1 MDRRYYRRENQTEVV
16 DIMKPILYASTERE
30 FATNGIGIL
39 SDAASCVV
47 TEERNGSYELEMQ
60 YPVMGLH
67 YASITYRSLILAKPK
82 PDGEP
87 QPFRVYR
94 ITRPLGGLVTVYARH
109 ISYDLSGVVVPPFSA
124 TGVEGVFD
132 AIQAKAVPQDSGF
145 TFWSDKTST
154 SGVATTVPNSVRSL
168 LGGIR
173 GSILD
178 VFGGEY
184 EFDRFAVKLWRRRG
198 EDRGVT
204 IRYGKNLTA
213 MEQDANCA
221 SVYTAVYPYWT
232 GEDVTVELPEKI
244 VEAPGTYDFVRILP
258 LNLTSV
264 FEGQPTENQLRTA
277 AQYYIADNNV
287 GVPRVSLSLSY
298 AQLDGEKVDL
308 CDTLTVTFAEMGV
321 NTTAKVIKT
330 TFDVLQDRYS
340 SVEIGDMRAS
350 ISETIAGQAETISS
364 LPQTI
369 QQAVL
374 NATGWLTGDN
384 GGYVIFRRN
393 DAGQLVEQF
402 ISDSLDLQTAKNVW
416 RWNLGGLGF
425 SSNGVNGPYRLAI
438 TQDGR
443 IVADFVTA
451 GILTAITIQSMDGKS
466 TWNLSTGEMDLY
478 NTKITTSAQGSTF
491 VTADYTE
498 DDLARLRNLILNQA
512 SPTLNDYEKLDVDG
526 DGRFTAVDL
535 LYVRQA
541 IDGTQEIDFTTGW
554 QFALD
559 PTDGE
564 NLLKLTKTWH
574 NNLTSESTEHLVLGA
589 GFGNVRVNALSI
601 GGDLISDYIVSQGVS
616 GIWAYRKWANGVAEC
631 WLESDLTLTGTTPV
645 AYMNDSAYLTHAT
658 FDLPFTFKTQPRGVA
673 DGVLGTGLGFA
684 NVQYESGYGKIVVY
698 VTGNQNDAAIT
709 IRSMIV
715 TGRWK

>member
-1 MDRRYYRRENQTEVV
+1 MR
-16 DIMKPILYASTERE
+16 PILYASTERE
-30 FATNGIGIL
+30 FSTNGIGIL

-82 PDGEP
+82 PDGKP

-145 TFWSDKTST
+145 TFWTDKTSS

-184 EFDRFAVKLWRRRG
+184 EFDRFTVKLWRHRG
-198 EDRGVT
+198 QDRGVT

-213 MEQDANCA
+213 LEQDANCA

-232 GEDVTVELPEKI
+232 SEDVTVELPEKI

-258 LNLTSV
+258 LDLTSV
-264 FEGQPTENQLRTA
+264 FKEQPTPDQLRTS

-330 TFDVLQDRYS
+330 VFDVLQDRYS

-350 ISETIAGQAETISS
+350 ISETIAGQAETISA

-402 ISDSLDLQTAKNVW
+402 ISDSLDLQAAKNIW

-425 SSNGVNGPYRLAI
+425 SSNGINGPYKLAI
-438 TQDGR
+438 TQDGSF
-443 IVADFVTA
+443 VADFITA
-451 GILTAITIQSMDGKS
+451 GTLSAIVIQSLDGKS
-466 TWNLSTGEMDLY
+466 KWNLSTGEMDLY
-478 NTKITTSAQGSTF
+478 NTKITTSSAGNTYT
-491 VTADYTE
+491 TADYSQ
-498 DDLARLRNLILNQA
+498 DDIDRLRSLFQGTA
-512 SPTLNDYEKLDVDG
+512 TPTLSDYEKLDLNFNGKFDAG
-526 DGRFTAVDL
+526 DAVIINSALAGTREINFTSKWAL
-535 LYVRQA
+535 K
-541 IDGTQEIDFTTGW
+541 
-554 QFALD
+554 LD
-559 PTDGE
+559 PADGE
-564 NLLKLTKTWH
+564 QLLKVYREYDDH
-574 NNLTSESTEHLVLGA
+574 ANNTTREYAVFSA
-589 GFGNVRVNALSI
+589 GFPLVQVNTVKGDNGDFGTLKVAGNELE
-601 GGDLISDYIVSQGVS
+601 
-616 GIWAYRKWANGVAEC
+616 RKLLGYVVTAKGSSANQATCFIPAE
-631 WLESDLTLTGTTPV
+631 
-645 AYMNDSAYLTHAT
+645 A
-658 FDLPFTFKTQPRGVA
+658 
-673 DGVLGTGLGFA
+673 
-684 NVQYESGYGKIVVY
+684 ESGYYQCSSDDWFCAFQFSPATGEATKSGGTGTIVSTTPIY
-698 VTGNQNDAAIT
+698 NF
-709 IRSMIV
+709 
-715 TGRWK
+715 

>member
-1 MDRRYYRRENQTEVV
+1 
-16 DIMKPILYASTERE
+16 MKPILYASTERE

-124 TGVEGVFD
+124 TGVEGVFN
-132 AIQAKAVPQDSGF
+132 AIQSKAVPQDSGF
-145 TFWSDKTST
+145 TFWTDKVST

-213 MEQDANCA
+213 LEQDANCA

-232 GEDVTVELPEKI
+232 SEDVTVELPEKI
-244 VEAPGTYDFVRILP
+244 VEAPGTYDFVRILT
-258 LNLTSV
+258 LDLTSV
-264 FEGQPTENQLRTA
+264 FEGQPTPDQLRTS

-308 CDTLTVTFAEMGV
+308 CDTLTVTFAQMGV

-330 TFDVLQDRYS
+330 VFDVLQDRYS

-350 ISETIAGQAETISS
+350 ISETIAGQAETISA

-402 ISDSLDLQTAKNVW
+402 ISDSLDLQAAKNIW

-425 SSNGVNGPYRLAI
+425 SSNGINGPYKLAI
-438 TQDGR
+438 TQDGSF
-443 IVADFVTA
+443 VADFITA
-451 GILTAITIQSMDGKS
+451 GTLSAIVIQSLDGKS
-466 TWNLSTGEMDLY
+466 KWNLSTGEMDLY
-478 NTKITTSAQGSTF
+478 NTKITTSSTGNTYT
-491 VTADYTE
+491 TADYSK
-498 DDLARLRNLILNQA
+498 DDVERIRQIFFGNIV
-512 SPTLNDYEKLDVDG
+512 PTLSDYEKLDLNCNGEFDAG
-526 DGRFTAVDL
+526 DAVIINSALAGTREINFTSKWAL
-535 LYVRQA
+535 K
-541 IDGTQEIDFTTGW
+541 
-554 QFALD
+554 LD
-559 PTDGE
+559 PADGE
-564 NLLKLTKTWH
+564 QLLKVYREYDDHANNTTREYVVFSAGFPLVQVNTVKGDNGDFGTLKVAGNELGRNLLGYVVTAKG
-574 NNLTSESTEHLVLGA
+574 S
-589 GFGNVRVNALSI
+589 
-601 GGDLISDYIVSQGVS
+601 SDNQATCFIP
-616 GIWAYRKWANGVAEC
+616 AE
-631 WLESDLTLTGTTPV
+631 
-645 AYMNDSAYLTHAT
+645 A
-658 FDLPFTFKTQPRGVA
+658 
-673 DGVLGTGLGFA
+673 
-684 NVQYESGYGKIVVY
+684 ESGYYQCSSDDWFCAFHFSPATGEATQSGGTGTIVSTTPIY
-698 VTGNQNDAAIT
+698 NF
-709 IRSMIV
+709 
-715 TGRWK
+715 

>member
-1 MDRRYYRRENQTEVV
+1 MT
-16 DIMKPILYASTERE
+16 PILYASTERE

-124 TGVEGVFD
+124 TGVEGVFN
-132 AIQAKAVPQDSGF
+132 AIQSKAVPQNSGF
-145 TFWSDKTST
+145 TFWTDKTST

-168 LGGIR
+168 LGGIQ

-184 EFDRFAVKLWRRRG
+184 EFDRYTVKLWRHRG

-213 MEQDANCA
+213 LEQDANCA

-232 GEDVTVELPEKI
+232 SEDVTVELPEKI

-258 LNLTSV
+258 LDLTSV
-264 FEGQPTENQLRTA
+264 FKGQPTPDQLRTS

-308 CDTLTVTFAEMGV
+308 CDTLNVTFAEMGV

-402 ISDSLDLQTAKNVW
+402 ISDSLDLQAAKNIW

-425 SSNGVNGPYRLAI
+425 SSNGINGPYKLAI
-438 TQDGR
+438 TQDGSF
-443 IVADFVTA
+443 VADFITA

-498 DDLARLRNLILNQA
+498 DDLARLRNLILNHV

-541 IDGTQEIDFTTGW
+541 IDGTQEINFTTGW
-554 QFALD
+554 EFALD

-601 GGDLISDYIVSQGVS
+601 ADSPVADHIIEEGMNDT
-616 GIWAYRKWANGVAEC
+616 WTYRKWASGVAEC
-631 WLESDLTLTGTTPV
+631 WGEVTVNTAITEKLGTMAFTVTPYFAWPSGLFSTAPKNIYASSVTTSPLLPV
-645 AYMNDSAYLTHAT
+645 ARTAEGSSTRFRMYLLYPEPYADAINWVISVHAI
-658 FDLPFTFKTQPRGVA
+658 
-673 DGVLGTGLGFA
+673 
-684 NVQYESGYGKIVVY
+684 GK
-698 VTGNQNDAAIT
+698 
-709 IRSMIV
+709 
-715 TGRWK
+715 WK

>member
-1 MDRRYYRRENQTEVV
+1 MS
-16 DIMKPILYASTERE
+16 PILYAATESE
-30 FATNGIGIL
+30 FSTNGIGIL

-67 YASITYRSLILAKPK
+67 YGSITYRSLILAKSK

-94 ITRPLGGLVTVYARH
+94 ITRPMGGMVTVYARH
-109 ISYDLSGVVVPPFSA
+109 ISYDLSGVVVPAFSA

-132 AIQAKAVPQDSGF
+132 AIAKKAIPQDNGF
-145 TFWSDKTST
+145 SFWTDKTST

-168 LGGIR
+168 LGGIQ

-184 EFDRFAVKLWRRRG
+184 EFDRFTVKLWRRRG

-258 LNLTSV
+258 LDLTSV
-264 FEGQPTENQLRTA
+264 FEGQPTADQLRTS

-298 AQLDGEKVDL
+298 TQLNGEKVDL

-402 ISDSLDLQTAKNVW
+402 ISDSLDLQTAKNIW

-425 SSNGVNGPYRLAI
+425 SSNGVNGPYKLAI

-443 IVADFVTA
+443 IVADFVTT
-451 GILTAITIQSMDGKS
+451 GTLTAITIQSMDGKS

-512 SPTLNDYEKLDVDG
+512 SPTLNDYEKLDVNG

-541 IDGTQEIDFTTGW
+541 IDGTQEINFTTGW
-554 QFALD
+554 KFALD

-589 GFGNVRVNALSI
+589 GFGDVRVNALSI
-601 GGDLISDYIVSQGVS
+601 ADSPIIDFVIEQGTS
-616 GIWAYRKWANGVAEC
+616 GIWTYRKWSSGLAEC
-631 WLESDLTLTGTTPV
+631 WLTTEQSLPCSAPTSLMGGYYSHIDLETPFAFV
-645 AYMNDSAYLTHAT
+645 SFLGGVGDSA
-658 FDLPFTFKTQPRGVA
+658 
-673 DGVLGTGLGFA
+673 LGTGLGFT
-684 NVQYESGYGKIVVY
+684 NVRPNSAFSQISVY
-698 VTGNQNDAAIT
+698 SWGNQNVATIDIFAIYLW
-709 IRSMIV
+709 
-715 TGRWK
+715 GRWK

>member
-1 MDRRYYRRENQTEVV
+1 
-16 DIMKPILYASTERE
+16 MKPILYAATERE
-30 FATNGIGIL
+30 FDTNGIGIL
-39 SDAASCVV
+39 ADAASCIV

-67 YASITYRSLILAKPK
+67 YASITYRSLILAKSK

-94 ITRPLGGLVTVYARH
+94 ISRPLGGMVTIYARH

-124 TGVEGVFD
+124 MGVEGVFD
-132 AIQAKAVPQDSGF
+132 AIAEKAIPQDSGF
-145 TFWSDKTST
+145 TFWTDKTST

-184 EFDRFAVKLWRRRG
+184 EFDRFTVKLWRRRG

-232 GEDVTVELPEKI
+232 SEDVTVELPEKI

-258 LNLTSV
+258 LDLTSA
-264 FEGQPTENQLRTA
+264 FEGQPTPDQLRTS
-277 AQYYIADNNV
+277 AQYYISDNNV
-287 GVPRVSLSLSY
+287 GVPRVSLSLAY
-298 AQLDGEKVDL
+298 TQLDGEKVDL
-308 CDTLTVTFAEMGV
+308 CDTLTVTFAAMGV

-330 TFDVLQDRYS
+330 VFDVLEDRYS

-350 ISETIAGQAETISS
+350 ISETIAGQAETISA

-402 ISDSLDLQTAKNVW
+402 ISDSLDLQAAKNIW

-425 SSNGVNGPYRLAI
+425 SSNGINGPYKLAI
-438 TQDGR
+438 TQDGSF
-443 IVADFVTA
+443 VADFVTV
-451 GILTAITIQSMDGKS
+451 GTLSAITIQSLDGKS
-466 TWNLSTGEMDLY
+466 KWNMSTGEMDLY
-478 NTKITTSAQGSTF
+478 NTKIQTLAAGNTYTSADYSQDDVDRITEILLHQA
-491 VTADYTE
+491 TPTLADY
-498 DDLARLRNLILNQA
+498 Q
-512 SPTLNDYEKLDVDG
+512 KLDLNNNGKIDAG
-526 DGRFTAVDL
+526 DGVIVRMIIAGTREVNFTSKWAYKV
-535 LYVRQA
+535 
-541 IDGTQEIDFTTGW
+541 
-554 QFALD
+554 D
-559 PTDGE
+559 PTNGE
-564 NLLKLTKTWH
+564 Q
-574 NNLTSESTEHLVLGA
+574 LVK
-589 GFGNVRVNALSI
+589 V
-601 GGDLISDYIVSQGVS
+601 
-616 GIWAYRKWANGVAEC
+616 YREF
-631 WLESDLTLTGTTPV
+631 EDHTTGTTREAIVFYVGYPRV
-645 AYMNDSAYLTHAT
+645 VVSTIQGEVGFFDELTLGENAVT
-658 FDLPFTFKTQPRGVA
+658 RKILGYVVEA
-673 DGVLGTGLGFA
+673 DGGSGNRATCFVPFPILYTKYQCASNDWYCAFDVDVTGGQVIFSKSGGTGT
-684 NVQYESGYGKIVVY
+684 IVSTTPIY
-698 VTGNQNDAAIT
+698 NF
-709 IRSMIV
+709 
-715 TGRWK
+715 

>member
-1 MDRRYYRRENQTEVV
+1 
-16 DIMKPILYASTERE
+16 MKPILYASTERE

-124 TGVEGVFD
+124 TGVEGVFN
-132 AIQAKAVPQDSGF
+132 AIQSKAVPQDSGF
-145 TFWSDKTST
+145 TFWTDKTST

-168 LGGIR
+168 LGGIQ

-184 EFDRFAVKLWRRRG
+184 EFDRFAVKLWRHRG

-213 MEQDANCA
+213 LEQDANCA

-232 GEDVTVELPEKI
+232 SEDVTVELPEKI

-264 FEGQPTENQLRTA
+264 FEGQPTEDQLRTA

-308 CDTLTVTFAEMGV
+308 CDTLNVTFAEMGV

-451 GILTAITIQSMDGKS
+451 GKLTAITIQSMDGKS

-491 VTADYTE
+491 TTADYTE
-498 DDLARLRNLILNQA
+498 DDLNRVKALILNQTT
-512 SPTLNDYEKLDVDG
+512 PTLNDFEKLDVDG
-526 DGRFTAVDL
+526 SGDFEATDMFLIR
-535 LYVRQA
+535 RA
-541 IDGTQEIDFTTGW
+541 IDGAEEINFTTGW
-554 QFALD
+554 KFNLD
-559 PTDGE
+559 PLNGE
-564 NLLKLTKTWH
+564 NLLKLVKTWR
-574 NNLTSESTEHLVLGA
+574 NNLTNEYKEHLVLGA

-601 GGDLISDYIVSQGVS
+601 ADSPVADHIIDQGMNDT
-616 GIWAYRKWANGVAEC
+616 WTYRKWASGAAEC
-631 WLESDLTLTGTTPV
+631 WGQPSKSVESSGEFIGAYAFSTYFSLPDGLFASV
-645 AYMNDSAYLTHAT
+645 AE
-658 FDLPFTFKTQPRGVA
+658 
-673 DGVLGTGLGFA
+673 A
-684 NVQYESGYGKIVVY
+684 NVNPTIGNGYAIPAYINLTNASIAVDALANNSGTQTFSAHISVKGK
-698 VTGNQNDAAIT
+698 
-709 IRSMIV
+709 
-715 TGRWK
+715 WK

>member
-1 MDRRYYRRENQTEVV
+1 
-16 DIMKPILYASTERE
+16 MKPILYASTERE

-47 TEERNGSYELEMQ
+47 TEERNGAYELEMQ

-67 YASITYRSLILAKPK
+67 YASITYRSLILAKSN

-124 TGVEGVFD
+124 TGVEGVFN
-132 AIQAKAVPQDSGF
+132 AIQSKAVPQDSGF
-145 TFWSDKTST
+145 TFWTDKTST

-184 EFDRFAVKLWRRRG
+184 EFDRFTVKLWRRRG

-213 MEQDANCA
+213 LEQDANCA

-232 GEDVTVELPEKI
+232 SEDVTVELPEKI

-258 LNLTSV
+258 LDLTSV
-264 FEGQPTENQLRTA
+264 FEGQPTPDQLRTS

-330 TFDVLQDRYS
+330 VFDVLQDRYS

-350 ISETIAGQAETISS
+350 ISETIAGQAETISA

-393 DAGQLVEQF
+393 DSGQLVEQF
-402 ISDSLDLQTAKNVW
+402 ISDSLDLQAAKNIW

-425 SSNGVNGPYRLAI
+425 SSNGINGPYKLAI
-438 TQDGR
+438 TQDGSF
-443 IVADFVTA
+443 VADFITVGT
-451 GILTAITIQSMDGKS
+451 LSAIVIQSLDGKS
-466 TWNLSTGEMDLY
+466 KWNLSTGEMDLY
-478 NTKITTSAQGSTF
+478 NTRIQTLATGHTYTSADYSQADQDRITKILLHQ
-491 VTADYTE
+491 VT
-498 DDLARLRNLILNQA
+498 
-512 SPTLNDYEKLDVDG
+512 PTLADYEKLDLNNNGEIDAG
-526 DGRFTAVDL
+526 DGAIIRMIMSGTRQVNFTSRWAFKV
-535 LYVRQA
+535 
-541 IDGTQEIDFTTGW
+541 
-554 QFALD
+554 D
-559 PTDGE
+559 PTNGEQLVKVYREFEDHIAGETREAIVLAAGYPRVAVNTIQGDVGIFGEISLGETRVTRKRIGYVVEADGGSGYRATCFVPYPIAF
-564 NLLKLTKTWH
+564 TKYQCASNDWYCAFVADETDGKV
-574 NNLTSESTEHLVLGA
+574 TFTQS
-589 GFGNVRVNALSI
+589 
-601 GGDLISDYIVSQGVS
+601 GGTGTIVS
-616 GIWAYRKWANGVAEC
+616 
-631 WLESDLTLTGTTPV
+631 TTPI
-645 AYMNDSAYLTHAT
+645 YN
-658 FDLPFTFKTQPRGVA
+658 F
-673 DGVLGTGLGFA
+673 
-684 NVQYESGYGKIVVY
+684 
-698 VTGNQNDAAIT
+698 
-709 IRSMIV
+709 
-715 TGRWK
+715 

>member
-1 MDRRYYRRENQTEVV
+1 
-16 DIMKPILYASTERE
+16 MKPILYASTERE

-67 YASITYRSLILAKPK
+67 YASITYRSLILAKSK
-82 PDGEP
+82 PDGES

-94 ITRPLGGLVTVYARH
+94 ISRPLGGLVTVYARH

-132 AIQAKAVPQDSGF
+132 AIAEKAVPQDSGF

-168 LGGIR
+168 LGGIQ

-184 EFDRFAVKLWRRRG
+184 EFDRFTVKLWRHRG
-198 EDRGVT
+198 QDRGVT

-213 MEQDANCA
+213 LEQDANCA

-232 GEDVTVELPEKI
+232 SEDVTVELPEKI

-264 FEGQPTENQLRTA
+264 FEGQPTEDQLRTA

-287 GVPRVSLSLSY
+287 GVPRVSLSLTY

-321 NTTAKVIKT
+321 NTTANVIKT

-498 DDLARLRNLILNQA
+498 DDLAHLRNLILNQA

-554 QFALD
+554 KFALD

-589 GFGNVRVNALSI
+589 GFGDVRVNALSI
-601 GGDLISDYIVSQGVS
+601 GGDLISDYIVSQGTS
-616 GIWAYRKWANGVAEC
+616 GIWTYRKWASGVAEC

-645 AYMNDSAYLTHAT
+645 AYMNGSAYLSYVDV
-658 FDLPFTFKTQPRGVA
+658 DLPFTFKTRPRGVA
-673 DGVLGTGLGFA
+673 NGLLGTGTGFV
-684 NVQYESGYGKIVVY
+684 NVLCRNGYNEITVY
-698 VTGNQNDAAIT
+698 VTGNQNSAEIT
-709 IRSMIV
+709 IRSIIV

>member
-1 MDRRYYRRENQTEVV
+1 
-16 DIMKPILYASTERE
+16 MKPILYAATERE
-30 FATNGIGIL
+30 FDTNGIGIL
-39 SDAASCVV
+39 SDAASCIV

-67 YASITYRSLILAKPK
+67 YGSITYRSLILAKSK

-94 ITRPLGGLVTVYARH
+94 ITRPLGGMVTVYARH

-124 TGVEGVFD
+124 MGVEGVFD
-132 AIQAKAVPQDSGF
+132 AIAEKAIPQSNGF
-145 TFWSDKTST
+145 TFWTDKTST

-168 LGGIR
+168 LGGIQ

-184 EFDRFAVKLWRRRG
+184 EFDCFTVKLWRRRG

-232 GEDVTVELPEKI
+232 GEDITVELPEKI
-244 VEAPGTYDFVRILP
+244 VEAPGTYDFVRIMP
-258 LNLTSV
+258 LDLTSV
-264 FEGQPTENQLRTA
+264 FEGQPTPDQLRTS

-308 CDTLTVTFAEMGV
+308 CDTLTVTFAAMGV

-330 TFDVLQDRYS
+330 VFDVLQDRYS

-350 ISETIAGQAETISS
+350 ISETIAGQAETISA

-393 DAGQLVEQF
+393 DSGQLVEQF
-402 ISDSLDLQTAKNVW
+402 ISDSLDLQAAKNIW

-425 SSNGVNGPYRLAI
+425 SSNGINGPYKLAI
-438 TQDGR
+438 TQDGSF
-443 IVADFVTA
+443 VADFITA
-451 GILTAITIQSMDGKS
+451 GTLSAIVIQSLDGKS
-466 TWNLSTGEMDLY
+466 KWDLSTGEMDLY

-491 VTADYTE
+491 TTADYTE
-498 DDLARLRNLILNQA
+498 DDLNRVKALILNQDT
-512 SPTLNDYEKLDVDG
+512 PTLNDYEKLDVDG
-526 DGRFTAVDL
+526 SGAFGATDMLAIR
-535 LYVRQA
+535 RA
-541 IDGTQEIDFTTGW
+541 IDGTQEINFTTGW
-554 QFALD
+554 KFNLD
-559 PTDGE
+559 PLNGE
-564 NLLKLTKTWH
+564 NLLKLVKTWK
-574 NNLTSESTEHLVLGA
+574 NNLTNEYKEHLVLGA

-601 GGDLISDYIVSQGVS
+601 ADSPVADHIIEQGMNGIWTYQKWVS
-616 GIWAYRKWANGVAEC
+616 GLCEYWGKEQGF
-631 WLESDLTLTGTTPV
+631 TLTDGYHRSPAAPFAIVDSENSTVTVTNWYGTDDNRAARPNIITCGGLYEDGSV
-645 AYMNDSAYLTHAT
+645 AVYDRNY
-658 FDLPFTFKTQPRGVA
+658 
-673 DGVLGTGLGFA
+673 DGTVGTGYRA
-684 NVQYESGYGKIVVY
+684 YYYHVS
-698 VTGNQNDAAIT
+698 A
-709 IRSMIV
+709 
-715 TGRWK
+715 RWN

>member
-1 MDRRYYRRENQTEVV
+1 
-16 DIMKPILYASTERE
+16 MKPILYASTERE

-145 TFWSDKTST
+145 TFWTDKIST

-184 EFDRFAVKLWRRRG
+184 EFDRFTVKLWRRRG

-232 GEDVTVELPEKI
+232 SEDVTVELPEKI

-258 LNLTSV
+258 LDLTSV
-264 FEGQPTENQLRTA
+264 FEGQPTPDQLRTS

-330 TFDVLQDRYS
+330 VFDVLQDRYS

-350 ISETIAGQAETISS
+350 ISETIAGQAETISA

-402 ISDSLDLQTAKNVW
+402 ISDSLDLQAAKNIW

-425 SSNGVNGPYRLAI
+425 SSNGINGPYKLAI
-438 TQDGR
+438 TQDGSF
-443 IVADFVTA
+443 VADFITA
-451 GILTAITIQSMDGKS
+451 GTLSAIVIQSLDGKS
-466 TWNLSTGEMDLY
+466 KWNLSTGEMDLY
-478 NTKITTSAQGSTF
+478 NTKITTSSTGNTYT
-491 VTADYTE
+491 TADYSQ
-498 DDLARLRNLILNQA
+498 DDIDRLRSLFQGTDT
-512 SPTLNDYEKLDVDG
+512 PTLSDYEKLDLNCNGKFDAG
-526 DGRFTAVDL
+526 DAVIINSALAGTREINFTSKWAL
-535 LYVRQA
+535 K
-541 IDGTQEIDFTTGW
+541 
-554 QFALD
+554 LD
-559 PTDGE
+559 PADGE
-564 NLLKLTKTWH
+564 QLLKVYREYDDH
-574 NNLTSESTEHLVLGA
+574 ANNTTREYVVFSA
-589 GFGNVRVNALSI
+589 GFPLVKVNTVKGDNGEFGTLKVAGKELARKLLGYVVTAK
-601 GGDLISDYIVSQGVS
+601 GGS
-616 GIWAYRKWANGVAEC
+616 ANQATCFIPAE
-631 WLESDLTLTGTTPV
+631 
-645 AYMNDSAYLTHAT
+645 A
-658 FDLPFTFKTQPRGVA
+658 
-673 DGVLGTGLGFA
+673 
-684 NVQYESGYGKIVVY
+684 ESGYYQCSSDDWFCAFQFSPATGEATKSGGTGTIVSTTPIY
-698 VTGNQNDAAIT
+698 NF
-709 IRSMIV
+709 
-715 TGRWK
+715 

>member
-1 MDRRYYRRENQTEVV
+1 MS
-16 DIMKPILYASTERE
+16 PILYAATESE
-30 FATNGIGIL
+30 FSTNGIGIL

-67 YASITYRSLILAKPK
+67 YGSITYRSLILAKSK

-94 ITRPLGGLVTVYARH
+94 ITRPMGGMVTVYARH
-109 ISYDLSGVVVPPFSA
+109 ISYDLSGVVVPAFSA

-132 AIQAKAVPQDSGF
+132 AIAKKAIPQDNGF
-145 TFWSDKTST
+145 SFWTDKTST

-168 LGGIR
+168 LGGIQ

-184 EFDRFAVKLWRRRG
+184 EFDRFTIKLWRRRG

-213 MEQDANCA
+213 LEQDANCA

-258 LNLTSV
+258 LDLTSV
-264 FEGQPTENQLRTA
+264 FEGQPTADQLRTS

-526 DGRFTAVDL
+526 DGRFTSVDL

-541 IDGTQEIDFTTGW
+541 IDGTQEINFTTGW
-554 QFALD
+554 KFALD

-601 GGDLISDYIVSQGVS
+601 ADSPIIDFVIEQGTSDIWTYQKWNS
-616 GIWAYRKWANGVAEC
+616 GL
-631 WLESDLTLTGTTPV
+631 LEYWGREQFLTLDDGWCKS
-645 AYMNDSAYLTHAT
+645 SAG
-658 FDLPFTFKTQPRGVA
+658 PFTILTSKPAITSVTFWYGDSTNPSRNAWSGVITTGGVYA
-673 DGVLGTGLGFA
+673 DGAISIYVRNSDGTWA
-684 NVQYESGYGKIVVY
+684 SGERAFNYY
-698 VTGNQNDAAIT
+698 VRAW
-709 IRSMIV
+709 
-715 TGRWK
+715 WK

>member
-1 MDRRYYRRENQTEVV
+1 
-16 DIMKPILYASTERE
+16 
-30 FATNGIGIL
+30 
-39 SDAASCVV
+39 
-47 TEERNGSYELEMQ
+47 
-60 YPVMGLH
+60 
-67 YASITYRSLILAKPK
+67 
-82 PDGEP
+82 
-87 QPFRVYR
+87 
-94 ITRPLGGLVTVYARH
+94 
-109 ISYDLSGVVVPPFSA
+109 
-124 TGVEGVFD
+124 
-132 AIQAKAVPQDSGF
+132 
-145 TFWSDKTST
+145 
-154 SGVATTVPNSVRSL
+154 
-168 LGGIR
+168 
-173 GSILD
+173 
-178 VFGGEY
+178 
-184 EFDRFAVKLWRRRG
+184 
-198 EDRGVT
+198 
-204 IRYGKNLTA
+204 
-213 MEQDANCA
+213 
-221 SVYTAVYPYWT
+221 
-232 GEDVTVELPEKI
+232 
-244 VEAPGTYDFVRILP
+244 
-258 LNLTSV
+258 
-264 FEGQPTENQLRTA
+264 
-277 AQYYIADNNV
+277 
-287 GVPRVSLSLSY
+287 
-298 AQLDGEKVDL
+298 
-308 CDTLTVTFAEMGV
+308 MGV

-425 SSNGVNGPYRLAI
+425 SANGVNGPYRLAI

-541 IDGTQEIDFTTGW
+541 IDGTQEINFTTGW
-554 QFALD
+554 KFALD

-601 GGDLISDYIVSQGVS
+601 ADSPIIDFVIEQGTSDIWTYQKWNS
-616 GIWAYRKWANGVAEC
+616 GL
-631 WLESDLTLTGTTPV
+631 LEYWGREQFLTLDDGWCKSSAGPFAILTSKPVITNVTFWYGDGTNPSRNAWSGVITTG
-645 AYMNDSAYLTHAT
+645 
-658 FDLPFTFKTQPRGVA
+658 GVYA
-673 DGVLGTGLGFA
+673 DGAISIYIRNSDGTWA
-684 NVQYESGYGKIVVY
+684 SGERAFNYY
-698 VTGNQNDAAIT
+698 VRAW
-709 IRSMIV
+709 
-715 TGRWK
+715 WK

>member
-1 MDRRYYRRENQTEVV
+1 
-16 DIMKPILYASTERE
+16 MKPILYAATERE

-47 TEERNGSYELEMQ
+47 TEERNGSFELEMQ

-67 YASITYRSLILAKPK
+67 YASITYRSLILAKSN

-124 TGVEGVFD
+124 MGVEGVFD
-132 AIQAKAVPQDSGF
+132 AIAEKAIPQDNGF
-145 TFWSDKTST
+145 TFWTDKTST

-184 EFDRFAVKLWRRRG
+184 EFDRFTVKLWRRRG

-213 MEQDANCA
+213 LEQDANCA

-232 GEDVTVELPEKI
+232 SEDVTVELPEKI

-258 LNLTSV
+258 LDLTTV
-264 FEGQPTENQLRTA
+264 FEGQPTPDQLRTS

-330 TFDVLQDRYS
+330 VFDVLQDRYS

-350 ISETIAGQAETISS
+350 ISETIAGQAETISA

-393 DAGQLVEQF
+393 DSGQLVEQF
-402 ISDSLDLQTAKNVW
+402 ISDSLDLQAAKNIW

-425 SSNGVNGPYRLAI
+425 SSNGINGPYKLAI
-438 TQDGR
+438 TQDGSF
-443 IVADFVTA
+443 VADFITA
-451 GILTAITIQSMDGKS
+451 GTLSAIVIQSLDGKS
-466 TWNLSTGEMDLY
+466 KWNLSTGEMDLY
-478 NTKITTSAQGSTF
+478 NTRIQTLATGHTYTSADYSQADQDRITKILLHQ
-491 VTADYTE
+491 VT
-498 DDLARLRNLILNQA
+498 
-512 SPTLNDYEKLDVDG
+512 PTLADYEKLDLNNNGEIDAG
-526 DGRFTAVDL
+526 DGAIIRMIMSGTRQVNFTSRWAFKV
-535 LYVRQA
+535 
-541 IDGTQEIDFTTGW
+541 
-554 QFALD
+554 D
-559 PTDGE
+559 PTNGEQLVKVYREFEDHIAGETREAIVLAAGYPRVAVNTIQGDVGIFGEISLGETRVTRKRIGYVVEADGGSGYRATCFVPYPIAFAKYQCASNDWYCAFVADE
-564 NLLKLTKTWH
+564 TDGKVTFTQ
-574 NNLTSESTEHLVLGA
+574 S
-589 GFGNVRVNALSI
+589 
-601 GGDLISDYIVSQGVS
+601 GGTGTIVS
-616 GIWAYRKWANGVAEC
+616 
-631 WLESDLTLTGTTPV
+631 TTPI
-645 AYMNDSAYLTHAT
+645 YN
-658 FDLPFTFKTQPRGVA
+658 F
-673 DGVLGTGLGFA
+673 
-684 NVQYESGYGKIVVY
+684 
-698 VTGNQNDAAIT
+698 
-709 IRSMIV
+709 
-715 TGRWK
+715 

>member
-1 MDRRYYRRENQTEVV
+1 
-16 DIMKPILYASTERE
+16 MKPILYASTERE
-30 FATNGIGIL
+30 FDTNGIGIL

-67 YASITYRSLILAKPK
+67 YASITYRSLILAKSK

-94 ITRPLGGLVTVYARH
+94 ITRPLGGQVTVYARH

-132 AIQAKAVPQDSGF
+132 AIAEKAIPQDSGF
-145 TFWSDKTST
+145 TFWTDKTST

-184 EFDRFAVKLWRRRG
+184 EFDRFTVKLWRRRG

-213 MEQDANCA
+213 LEQDANCA

-232 GEDVTVELPEKI
+232 SEDVTVELPEKI

-258 LNLTSV
+258 LDLTSA
-264 FEGQPTENQLRTA
+264 FEGQPTPDQLRTS

-298 AQLDGEKVDL
+298 AQMDGEKVDL

-330 TFDVLQDRYS
+330 VFDVLEDRYS

-350 ISETIAGQAETISS
+350 ISETIAGQAETISA

-402 ISDSLDLQTAKNVW
+402 ISDSLDLQAAKNIW

-425 SSNGVNGPYRLAI
+425 SSNGINGPYKLAI
-438 TQDGR
+438 TQDGSF
-443 IVADFVTA
+443 VADFITA
-451 GILTAITIQSMDGKS
+451 GTLSAIVIQSLDGKS
-466 TWNLSTGEMDLY
+466 KWNLSSSEMDLY
-478 NTKITTSAQGSTF
+478 NTRITTSSTGNTYT
-491 VTADYTE
+491 TADYSQ
-498 DDLARLRNLILNQA
+498 DDIDRIRSLFQGTAT
-512 SPTLNDYEKLDVDG
+512 PTLSDYEKLDLNCNGEFDAG
-526 DGRFTAVDL
+526 DAVIINSALAGKREINFTSKWAL
-535 LYVRQA
+535 K
-541 IDGTQEIDFTTGW
+541 
-554 QFALD
+554 LD
-559 PTDGE
+559 PADGE
-564 NLLKLTKTWH
+564 QLLKVYREYDDHTK
-574 NNLTSESTEHLVLGA
+574 NTSREYVVFSA
-589 GFGNVRVNALSI
+589 GFPRVQVSTVKGDNGDFETLKLNGNEMERKILGYVVTAKGTTDSQATCFI
-601 GGDLISDYIVSQGVS
+601 PADATGGYYQCSSDDWFCAFHFSPATGEATKSGGSGDIVS
-616 GIWAYRKWANGVAEC
+616 
-631 WLESDLTLTGTTPV
+631 TTPI
-645 AYMNDSAYLTHAT
+645 YN
-658 FDLPFTFKTQPRGVA
+658 F
-673 DGVLGTGLGFA
+673 
-684 NVQYESGYGKIVVY
+684 
-698 VTGNQNDAAIT
+698 
-709 IRSMIV
+709 
-715 TGRWK
+715 

>member
-1 MDRRYYRRENQTEVV
+1 
-16 DIMKPILYASTERE
+16 MKPILYASTERE

-168 LGGIR
+168 LGGIQ

-184 EFDRFAVKLWRRRG
+184 EFDRFAVKLWRHRG

-213 MEQDANCA
+213 LEQDANCA

-232 GEDVTVELPEKI
+232 SEDVTVELPEKI

-264 FEGQPTENQLRTA
+264 FEGQPTEDQLRTA

-330 TFDVLQDRYS
+330 TFDVLQDRYR

-498 DDLARLRNLILNQA
+498 DDLARLRNLILNQV

-541 IDGTQEIDFTTGW
+541 IDGTQEINFTTGW
-554 QFALD
+554 EFALD

-601 GGDLISDYIVSQGVS
+601 ADSPVADHIVEQGVRD
-616 GIWAYRKWANGVAEC
+616 IWAYRKWASGVAEC
-631 WLESDLTLTGTTPV
+631 WAKITQTVTPGDAWAGTLNLTPYFITVTTPIEFTDIDCVNACAYVGNGHTITSSVSATTPHNISIPALSVYLTGQQECR
-645 AYMNDSAYLTHAT
+645 AY
-658 FDLPFTFKTQPRGVA
+658 
-673 DGVLGTGLGFA
+673 
-684 NVQYESGYGKIVVY
+684 VY
-698 VTGNQNDAAIT
+698 V
-709 IRSMIV
+709 M
-715 TGRWK
+715 GRWK

>member
-1 MDRRYYRRENQTEVV
+1 
-16 DIMKPILYASTERE
+16 MKPILYASTERE

-67 YASITYRSLILAKPK
+67 YASITYRSLILAKSK
-82 PDGEP
+82 PDGES

-94 ITRPLGGLVTVYARH
+94 ISRPLGGLVTVYARH

-132 AIQAKAVPQDSGF
+132 AIAEKAIPQDSGF
-145 TFWSDKTST
+145 TFWTDKNST

-184 EFDRFAVKLWRRRG
+184 EFDRFTVKLWRRRG

-232 GEDVTVELPEKI
+232 SEDVTVELPEKI

-258 LNLTSV
+258 LDLTSA
-264 FEGQPTENQLRTA
+264 FEGEPTPDQLRTS
-277 AQYYIADNNV
+277 AQYYIVDNNV

-330 TFDVLQDRYS
+330 VFDVLQDRYS

-350 ISETIAGQAETISS
+350 ISETIAGQADAIST

-402 ISDSLDLQTAKNVW
+402 ISDSLDLQAAKNIW

-425 SSNGVNGPYRLAI
+425 SSNGINGPYKLAI
-438 TQDGR
+438 TQDGSF
-443 IVADFVTA
+443 VADFITA
-451 GILTAITIQSMDGKS
+451 GTLSAIVIQSLDGKS
-466 TWNLSTGEMDLY
+466 KWDLGTGEMDLY

-491 VTADYTE
+491 TTADYTE
-498 DDLARLRNLILNQA
+498 DDLNRVKALILNQTT
-512 SPTLNDYEKLDVDG
+512 PTLNDFEKLDVDG
-526 DGRFTAVDL
+526 SGDFEATDML
-535 LYVRQA
+535 LIRRA
-541 IDGTQEIDFTTGW
+541 IDGAQEINFTTGW
-554 QFALD
+554 KFNLD
-559 PTDGE
+559 PLNGE
-564 NLLKLTKTWH
+564 NLLKLVKTWR
-574 NNLTSESTEHLVLGA
+574 NNLTNEYKEHLVLGA

-601 GGDLISDYIVSQGVS
+601 ADSPVADHIIEQGMN
-616 GIWAYRKWANGVAEC
+616 GIWTYRKWASGLCEYWGNEQGF
-631 WLESDLTLTGTTPV
+631 TLTDGYHRSPAAPFAIADLENSTVTVTNWYGTDDNRAARPNIITCGGL
-645 AYMNDSAYLTHAT
+645 YE
-658 FDLPFTFKTQPRGVA
+658 
-673 DGVLGTGLGFA
+673 DGSVSVYDRNPDGTIGTGYRA
-684 NVQYESGYGKIVVY
+684 YYYHVS
-698 VTGNQNDAAIT
+698 A
-709 IRSMIV
+709 
-715 TGRWK
+715 RWN

>member
-1 MDRRYYRRENQTEVV
+1 
-16 DIMKPILYASTERE
+16 MKPILYASTERE
-30 FATNGIGIL
+30 FMTNGIGIL

-124 TGVEGVFD
+124 TGVEGVFNV
-132 AIQAKAVPQDSGF
+132 IQSKAVPQDSGF
-145 TFWSDKTST
+145 TFWTDKTST

-168 LGGIR
+168 LGGIQ

-184 EFDRFAVKLWRRRG
+184 EFDRFEVKLWRHRG

-213 MEQDANCA
+213 LEQDANCA

-232 GEDVTVELPEKI
+232 SEDVTVELPEKT

-258 LNLTSV
+258 LDLTSV
-264 FEGQPTENQLRTA
+264 FKGQPTPDQLRTS

-330 TFDVLQDRYS
+330 VFDVLQDRYS

-350 ISETIAGQAETISS
+350 ISETIAGQAETISA

-402 ISDSLDLQTAKNVW
+402 ISDSLDLQAAKNIW

-425 SSNGVNGPYRLAI
+425 SSNGINGPYKLAI
-438 TQDGR
+438 TQDGSF
-443 IVADFVTA
+443 VADFITA
-451 GILTAITIQSMDGKS
+451 GTLSAIVIQSLDGKS
-466 TWNLSTGEMDLY
+466 KWDLSTGEMNLY
-478 NTKITTSAQGSTF
+478 NTKITTSSTGNTYT
-491 VTADYTE
+491 TADYSQ
-498 DDLARLRNLILNQA
+498 DDIDRLRSLFQGA
-512 SPTLNDYEKLDVDG
+512 ATPTLVDYEKLDLNCNGKFDAG
-526 DGRFTAVDL
+526 DAVIINSALAGIREINFTSKWAL
-535 LYVRQA
+535 K
-541 IDGTQEIDFTTGW
+541 
-554 QFALD
+554 LD
-559 PTDGE
+559 PADGE
-564 NLLKLTKTWH
+564 QLLKVYREYDDHT
-574 NNLTSESTEHLVLGA
+574 NNTTREYAVFSA
-589 GFGNVRVNALSI
+589 GFPLVKVNTVK
-601 GGDLISDYIVSQGVS
+601 GDNGDFGTLKVAGKEL
-616 GIWAYRKWANGVAEC
+616 ARKLLGYVVTAKGSSANQATCFIPAE
-631 WLESDLTLTGTTPV
+631 
-645 AYMNDSAYLTHAT
+645 A
-658 FDLPFTFKTQPRGVA
+658 
-673 DGVLGTGLGFA
+673 
-684 NVQYESGYGKIVVY
+684 ESGYYQCSSDDWFCAFQFSPATGKATQSGGTGTIVSTTPIY
-698 VTGNQNDAAIT
+698 NF
-709 IRSMIV
+709 
-715 TGRWK
+715 

>member
-1 MDRRYYRRENQTEVV
+1 
-16 DIMKPILYASTERE
+16 MKPILYASTERE

-39 SDAASCVV
+39 SDAASCIV
-47 TEERNGSYELEMQ
+47 TEERNGAYELEMQ

-67 YASITYRSLILAKPK
+67 YASITYRSLILAKSK

-124 TGVEGVFD
+124 TGVEGVFN
-132 AIQAKAVPQDSGF
+132 AIQSKAVPRDSGF
-145 TFWSDKTST
+145 TFWTDKISS

-184 EFDRFAVKLWRRRG
+184 EFDRYTVKLWRHRG

-213 MEQDANCA
+213 LEQDANCA

-232 GEDVTVELPEKI
+232 SEDVTVELPEQI

-258 LNLTSV
+258 LDLTSV
-264 FEGQPTENQLRTA
+264 FEGQPTPDQLRTS

-330 TFDVLQDRYS
+330 VFDVLQDRYS

-350 ISETIAGQAETISS
+350 ISETIAGQAETISA

-402 ISDSLDLQTAKNVW
+402 ISDSLDLQEAKNIW

-425 SSNGVNGPYRLAI
+425 SSNGINGPYKLAI
-438 TQDGR
+438 TQDGSF
-443 IVADFVTA
+443 VADFITA
-451 GILTAITIQSMDGKS
+451 GTLSAIVIQSLDGKS
-466 TWNLSTGEMDLY
+466 KWNLSTGEMDLY
-478 NTKITTSAQGSTF
+478 NTRIQTLATGHTYTSADYSQADQDRITKILLHQ
-491 VTADYTE
+491 VT
-498 DDLARLRNLILNQA
+498 
-512 SPTLNDYEKLDVDG
+512 PTLADYEKLDLNNNGEIDAG
-526 DGRFTAVDL
+526 DGAIIRMIMSGTRQVNFTSRWAFKV
-535 LYVRQA
+535 
-541 IDGTQEIDFTTGW
+541 
-554 QFALD
+554 D
-559 PTDGE
+559 PTNGEQLVKVYREFEDHIAGETREAIVLAAGYPRVEVNTIQGDVGIFGEISLGE
-564 NLLKLTKTWH
+564 NRVTRKILGYVVEADGGSGNRATCFVHYPFGYTKYQCASNDWYCAFVADETDGKI
-574 NNLTSESTEHLVLGA
+574 TFTKS
-589 GFGNVRVNALSI
+589 
-601 GGDLISDYIVSQGVS
+601 GGTGDIVS
-616 GIWAYRKWANGVAEC
+616 
-631 WLESDLTLTGTTPV
+631 TTPI
-645 AYMNDSAYLTHAT
+645 YN
-658 FDLPFTFKTQPRGVA
+658 F
-673 DGVLGTGLGFA
+673 
-684 NVQYESGYGKIVVY
+684 
-698 VTGNQNDAAIT
+698 
-709 IRSMIV
+709 
-715 TGRWK
+715 

>member
-1 MDRRYYRRENQTEVV
+1 
-16 DIMKPILYASTERE
+16 MKPILYASTERE

-67 YASITYRSLILAKPK
+67 YASITYRSLILAKSK

-94 ITRPLGGLVTVYARH
+94 ITRPLGGLVTIYARH

-132 AIQAKAVPQDSGF
+132 AIQAKAIPQDSGF
-145 TFWSDKTST
+145 TFWTDKTST

-184 EFDRFAVKLWRRRG
+184 EFDRFTVKLWRRRG
-198 EDRGVT
+198 KDRGVT

-213 MEQDANCA
+213 LEQDANCA

-232 GEDVTVELPEKI
+232 SEDVTVDLPEKI

-258 LNLTSV
+258 LDLTTV
-264 FEGQPTENQLRTA
+264 FDGQPTPDQLRTS

-287 GVPRVSLSLSY
+287 GVPRVSLNLSY

-330 TFDVLQDRYS
+330 VFDALQDRYS

-350 ISETIAGQAETISS
+350 ISETIAGQAETISA

-393 DAGQLVEQF
+393 DSGQLVEQF
-402 ISDSLDLQTAKNVW
+402 ISDSLDLQAAKNIW

-425 SSNGVNGPYRLAI
+425 SSNGINGPYKLAI
-438 TQDGR
+438 TQDGSF
-443 IVADFVTA
+443 VADFITA
-451 GILTAITIQSMDGKS
+451 GTLSAIVIQSLDGKS
-466 TWNLSTGEMDLY
+466 KWNLSTGEMDLY
-478 NTKITTSAQGSTF
+478 NTRIQTLATGHTYTSADYSQADQDRITKILLHQ
-491 VTADYTE
+491 VT
-498 DDLARLRNLILNQA
+498 
-512 SPTLNDYEKLDVDG
+512 PTLADYEKLDLNNNGEIDAG
-526 DGRFTAVDL
+526 DGAIIRMIMSGTRQVNFTSRWAFKVDPTNGEQL
-535 LYVRQA
+535 VKVYREFEDHIA
-541 IDGTQEIDFTTGW
+541 GETQEAIVLAAGYPRVAVNTIQGDVGIFGEISLGETRVTRKRIGYVVEADGGSGYRATCFVPYPIA
-554 QFALD
+554 FAKYQCASND
-559 PTDGE
+559 WYCAFVADETDG
-564 NLLKLTKTWH
+564 KVTFTQ
-574 NNLTSESTEHLVLGA
+574 S
-589 GFGNVRVNALSI
+589 
-601 GGDLISDYIVSQGVS
+601 GGTGTIVSTKP
-616 GIWAYRKWANGVAEC
+616 IYN
-631 WLESDLTLTGTTPV
+631 
-645 AYMNDSAYLTHAT
+645 
-658 FDLPFTFKTQPRGVA
+658 F
-673 DGVLGTGLGFA
+673 
-684 NVQYESGYGKIVVY
+684 
-698 VTGNQNDAAIT
+698 
-709 IRSMIV
+709 
-715 TGRWK
+715 

>member
-1 MDRRYYRRENQTEVV
+1 
-16 DIMKPILYASTERE
+16 MKPILYAATERD

-67 YASITYRSLILAKPK
+67 YASITYRSLILAKSK

-132 AIQAKAVPQDSGF
+132 AIQAKAIPQDSGF
-145 TFWSDKTST
+145 TFWTDKTST

-184 EFDRFAVKLWRRRG
+184 EFDRFTVKLWRRRG

-213 MEQDANCA
+213 LEQDANCA

-232 GEDVTVELPEKI
+232 SDDVTVELPEKI

-258 LNLTSV
+258 LDLTTV
-264 FEGQPTENQLRTA
+264 FDGQPTPDQLRTS

-330 TFDVLQDRYS
+330 VFDVLQDRYS

-350 ISETIAGQAETISS
+350 ISETIAGQAETISA

-393 DAGQLVEQF
+393 DSGQLVEQF
-402 ISDSLDLQTAKNVW
+402 ISDSLDLQAAKNIW

-425 SSNGVNGPYRLAI
+425 SSNGINGPYKLAI
-438 TQDGR
+438 TQDGSF
-443 IVADFVTA
+443 VADFITA
-451 GILTAITIQSMDGKS
+451 GTLSAIVIQSLDGKS
-466 TWNLSTGEMDLY
+466 KWNLSTGEMDLY
-478 NTKITTSAQGSTF
+478 NTRIQTLATGHTYTSADYSQADQDRITKILLHQ
-491 VTADYTE
+491 VT
-498 DDLARLRNLILNQA
+498 
-512 SPTLNDYEKLDVDG
+512 PTLADYEKLDLNNNGEIDAG
-526 DGRFTAVDL
+526 DGAIIRMIMSGTRQVNFTSRWAFKV
-535 LYVRQA
+535 
-541 IDGTQEIDFTTGW
+541 
-554 QFALD
+554 D
-559 PTDGE
+559 PTNGEQLVKVYREFEDHIAGETREAIVLAAGYPRVAVNTIQGDVGIFEEISLGETRVTRKRIGYVVEADGGSGYRATCFVPYPIAFAKYQCASNDWYCAFVADE
-564 NLLKLTKTWH
+564 TDGKVTFTQ
-574 NNLTSESTEHLVLGA
+574 S
-589 GFGNVRVNALSI
+589 
-601 GGDLISDYIVSQGVS
+601 GGTGTIVSTKP
-616 GIWAYRKWANGVAEC
+616 IYN
-631 WLESDLTLTGTTPV
+631 
-645 AYMNDSAYLTHAT
+645 
-658 FDLPFTFKTQPRGVA
+658 F
-673 DGVLGTGLGFA
+673 
-684 NVQYESGYGKIVVY
+684 
-698 VTGNQNDAAIT
+698 
-709 IRSMIV
+709 
-715 TGRWK
+715 

>member
-1 MDRRYYRRENQTEVV
+1 
-16 DIMKPILYASTERE
+16 MKPILYASTERE

-67 YASITYRSLILAKPK
+67 YDSITYRSLILAKPK

-94 ITRPLGGLVTVYARH
+94 ITCPLGGLVTVYARH
-109 ISYDLSGVVVPPFSA
+109 ISYDLSGVVVPPFAA

-145 TFWSDKTST
+145 TFWTDKTSS

-184 EFDRFAVKLWRRRG
+184 EFDRFTVKLWRHRG

-213 MEQDANCA
+213 LEQDANCA

-232 GEDVTVELPEKI
+232 SEDVTVELPEKI

-258 LNLTSV
+258 LDLTSV
-264 FEGQPTENQLRTA
+264 FEGQPTPDQLRTS
-277 AQYYIADNNV
+277 AQYYITDNNV

-330 TFDVLQDRYS
+330 VFDVLQDRYS

-350 ISETIAGQAETISS
+350 ISETIAGQAETISA

-402 ISDSLDLQTAKNVW
+402 ISDSLDLQAAKNIW

-425 SSNGVNGPYRLAI
+425 SSNGINGPYKVAI
-438 TQDGR
+438 TQDGSF
-443 IVADFVTA
+443 VADFITA
-451 GILTAITIQSMDGKS
+451 GTLSAIVIQSLDGKS
-466 TWNLSTGEMDLY
+466 KWNLSTGEMDLY
-478 NTKITTSAQGSTF
+478 NTKITTSSTGNTYT
-491 VTADYTE
+491 TADYSQ
-498 DDLARLRNLILNQA
+498 DDIDRLRSLFQGTA
-512 SPTLNDYEKLDVDG
+512 TPTLSDYEKLDLNFNGKFDAG
-526 DGRFTAVDL
+526 DAVIINSALAGIREINFTSKWAL
-535 LYVRQA
+535 K
-541 IDGTQEIDFTTGW
+541 
-554 QFALD
+554 LD
-559 PTDGE
+559 PANGE
-564 NLLKLTKTWH
+564 QLLKVYREYDDHT
-574 NNLTSESTEHLVLGA
+574 NNTTREYAVFSA
-589 GFGNVRVNALSI
+589 GFPLVKVNTVKGDNGDFGALK
-601 GGDLISDYIVSQGVS
+601 VS
-616 GIWAYRKWANGVAEC
+616 GNELERKLLGYVVTAKGGSANQATCFIPAE
-631 WLESDLTLTGTTPV
+631 
-645 AYMNDSAYLTHAT
+645 A
-658 FDLPFTFKTQPRGVA
+658 
-673 DGVLGTGLGFA
+673 
-684 NVQYESGYGKIVVY
+684 ESGYYQCSSDDWFCAFQFSPATGEATKSGGTGEIVSTTPIY
-698 VTGNQNDAAIT
+698 NF
-709 IRSMIV
+709 
-715 TGRWK
+715 

>member
-1 MDRRYYRRENQTEVV
+1 
-16 DIMKPILYASTERE
+16 MKPILYASTERE

-47 TEERNGSYELEMQ
+47 TEERNGAYELEMQ

-145 TFWSDKTST
+145 TFWTDKTSS

-184 EFDRFAVKLWRRRG
+184 EFDRFTVKLWRHRG

-213 MEQDANCA
+213 LEQDANCA

-232 GEDVTVELPEKI
+232 SEDVTVELPEKI

-258 LNLTSV
+258 LDLTSV
-264 FEGQPTENQLRTA
+264 FEGQPTPDQLRTS

-330 TFDVLQDRYS
+330 VFDVLQDRYS

-350 ISETIAGQAETISS
+350 ISETIAGQAETISA

-402 ISDSLDLQTAKNVW
+402 ISDSLDLQAAKNIW

-425 SSNGVNGPYRLAI
+425 SSNGINGPYKLAI
-438 TQDGR
+438 TQDGSF
-443 IVADFVTA
+443 VADFITA
-451 GILTAITIQSMDGKS
+451 GTLSAIVIQSLDGKS
-466 TWNLSTGEMDLY
+466 KWNLSTGEMDLY
-478 NTKITTSAQGSTF
+478 NTKITTSSTGNTYT
-491 VTADYTE
+491 TADYSK
-498 DDLARLRNLILNQA
+498 DDVERIRQIFFGNIV
-512 SPTLNDYEKLDVDG
+512 PTLSDYEKLDLNCNGEFDAG
-526 DGRFTAVDL
+526 DAFIINSALAGTREINFTSKWAL
-535 LYVRQA
+535 K
-541 IDGTQEIDFTTGW
+541 
-554 QFALD
+554 LD
-559 PTDGE
+559 PANGE
-564 NLLKLTKTWH
+564 QLLKVYREYDDH
-574 NNLTSESTEHLVLGA
+574 ANNTTREYVVFSA
-589 GFGNVRVNALSI
+589 GFPLVQVNTVKGDNGDFGTLKVAGKELARKLLGYVVTANGSSANQATCFI
-601 GGDLISDYIVSQGVS
+601 PAEADSGYYQCSSDDWFCAFQFSPATGEATKSGGTGTIVS
-616 GIWAYRKWANGVAEC
+616 
-631 WLESDLTLTGTTPV
+631 TTPI
-645 AYMNDSAYLTHAT
+645 YN
-658 FDLPFTFKTQPRGVA
+658 F
-673 DGVLGTGLGFA
+673 
-684 NVQYESGYGKIVVY
+684 
-698 VTGNQNDAAIT
+698 
-709 IRSMIV
+709 
-715 TGRWK
+715 

>member
-1 MDRRYYRRENQTEVV
+1 
-16 DIMKPILYASTERE
+16 MKPILYTSTERE
-30 FATNGIGIL
+30 FSTNGIGIL
-39 SDAASCVV
+39 SDAATCVV

-145 TFWSDKTST
+145 TFWTDKTST

-184 EFDRFAVKLWRRRG
+184 EFDRFTVKLWRRRG

-204 IRYGKNLTA
+204 IRYGKNLTDL
-213 MEQDANCA
+213 EQDANCA

-232 GEDVTVELPEKI
+232 SEEVTVELPEKI

-258 LNLTSV
+258 LDLTSV
-264 FEGQPTENQLRTA
+264 FDGQPTPDQLRTS

-308 CDTLTVTFAEMGV
+308 CDTLTVTFAAMGV

-330 TFDVLQDRYS
+330 VFDVLQDRYS

-350 ISETIAGQAETISS
+350 ISETIAGQAESISA

-402 ISDSLDLQTAKNVW
+402 ISDSLDLQAAKNIW

-425 SSNGVNGPYRLAI
+425 SSNGINGPYKLAI
-438 TQDGR
+438 TQDGSF
-443 IVADFVTA
+443 VADFITA
-451 GILTAITIQSMDGKS
+451 GTLSAIVIQSLDGKS
-466 TWNLSTGEMDLY
+466 KWNLRTGEMNLY
-478 NTKITTSAQGSTF
+478 NTRITTSSTGNTYT
-491 VTADYTE
+491 TADYSK
-498 DDLARLRNLILNQA
+498 DDVERIRQIIFGNIVPTLADYAKLDLNCNGEFDAGDAVIINSALAGTREINFTSKWALKLDPADGEQLLKVYREYDDHANNTTREYVVFSAGFPRVQVNTVKGDNGDFKTLKIDGNELERKPLGYVVTAKGSSDNQA
-512 SPTLNDYEKLDVDG
+512 TCFIP
-526 DGRFTAVDL
+526 
-535 LYVRQA
+535 
-541 IDGTQEIDFTTGW
+541 
-554 QFALD
+554 
-559 PTDGE
+559 
-564 NLLKLTKTWH
+564 
-574 NNLTSESTEHLVLGA
+574 
-589 GFGNVRVNALSI
+589 
-601 GGDLISDYIVSQGVS
+601 
-616 GIWAYRKWANGVAEC
+616 AE
-631 WLESDLTLTGTTPV
+631 
-645 AYMNDSAYLTHAT
+645 A
-658 FDLPFTFKTQPRGVA
+658 
-673 DGVLGTGLGFA
+673 
-684 NVQYESGYGKIVVY
+684 ESGYYQCASDDWFCAFHFSPATGEATQSGGTGTIVSTTPIY
-698 VTGNQNDAAIT
+698 NF
-709 IRSMIV
+709 
-715 TGRWK
+715 

>member
-1 MDRRYYRRENQTEVV
+1 
-16 DIMKPILYASTERE
+16 MKPILYAATERE

-60 YPVMGLH
+60 YPVLGLH
-67 YASITYRSLILAKPK
+67 YESITYRSLILAKSK

-94 ITRPLGGLVTVYARH
+94 ITRPMGGMVTVYARH

-124 TGVEGVFD
+124 MGVEGVFD
-132 AIQAKAVPQDSGF
+132 AIAEKAIPQDSGF
-145 TFWSDKTST
+145 TFWTDKTST

-184 EFDRFAVKLWRRRG
+184 EFDRFKVKLWRRRG

-221 SVYTAVYPYWT
+221 SVYTAVYPYWV

-258 LNLTSV
+258 LDLTSV
-264 FEGQPTENQLRTA
+264 FESQPTPDQLRTS

-330 TFDVLQDRYS
+330 VFDVLQDRYS

-350 ISETIAGQAETISS
+350 ISETIAGQAETISA

-369 QQAVL
+369 QQAVI

-393 DAGQLVEQF
+393 DSGQLVEQF
-402 ISDSLDLQTAKNVW
+402 ISDSLDLQAAKNIW

-425 SSNGVNGPYRLAI
+425 SSNGINGPYKLAI
-438 TQDGR
+438 TQDGSF
-443 IVADFVTA
+443 VADFITT
-451 GILTAITIQSMDGKS
+451 GTLSAIVIQSLDGKS
-466 TWNLSTGEMDLY
+466 KWDLSTGEMDLY
-478 NTKITTSAQGSTF
+478 NTKITTSSTGNTYT
-491 VTADYTE
+491 TADYSQ
-498 DDLARLRNLILNQA
+498 DDVERIRQIIFGNIA
-512 SPTLNDYEKLDVDG
+512 PTLADYEKLDLNCN
-526 DGRFTAVDL
+526 GRFDAGDAVIINSAL
-535 LYVRQA
+535 TGKR
-541 IDGTQEIDFTTGW
+541 EIKFTSKW
-554 QFALD
+554 ALKLD
-559 PTDGE
+559 PADGE
-564 NLLKLTKTWH
+564 HLLKVYREYDDHT
-574 NNLTSESTEHLVLGA
+574 NNTTREYVVFSA
-589 GFGNVRVNALSI
+589 GFPRVQVNTVK
-601 GGDLISDYIVSQGVS
+601 GDNGDFDTLKVS
-616 GIWAYRKWANGVAEC
+616 GNELERKLLGYVVTAKGSSDNQATCFIPAE
-631 WLESDLTLTGTTPV
+631 
-645 AYMNDSAYLTHAT
+645 A
-658 FDLPFTFKTQPRGVA
+658 
-673 DGVLGTGLGFA
+673 
-684 NVQYESGYGKIVVY
+684 ESGYYQCSSDDWFCAFHFSLATGEATQSGGTGTIVSTTPIY
-698 VTGNQNDAAIT
+698 NF
-709 IRSMIV
+709 
-715 TGRWK
+715 

>member
-1 MDRRYYRRENQTEVV
+1 
-16 DIMKPILYASTERE
+16 MKPILYASTERE

-109 ISYDLSGVVVPPFSA
+109 ISYDLSGVVVPPFAA

-168 LGGIR
+168 LGGIQ

-184 EFDRFAVKLWRRRG
+184 EFDRFAVKLWRHRG

-213 MEQDANCA
+213 LEQDANCA

-232 GEDVTVELPEKI
+232 SEDVTVELPEKT

-258 LNLTSV
+258 LDLTSV
-264 FEGQPTENQLRTA
+264 FKGQPTPDQLRTS

-308 CDTLTVTFAEMGV
+308 CDTLTVTFVEMGV

-330 TFDVLQDRYS
+330 TFDVLQDRYR

-425 SSNGVNGPYRLAI
+425 SSSGVNGPYRLAI

-498 DDLARLRNLILNQA
+498 DDLAHLRNLILNQA

-554 QFALD
+554 KFALD

-601 GGDLISDYIVSQGVS
+601 GGDLISDYIVSHGVT
-616 GIWAYRKWANGVAEC
+616 GIWAYRKWASGVAEC
-631 WLESDLTLTGTTPV
+631 WLESELTLTGSTPV
-645 AYMNDSAYLTHAT
+645 AYMNDSAYYSDAI
-658 FDLPFTFKTQPRGVA
+658 FDSPLTFKTQPRGVA
-673 DGVLGTGLGFA
+673 NGALGTGLGFV
-684 NVQYESGYGKIVVY
+684 NVVVWSDYSKIMVR

>member
-1 MDRRYYRRENQTEVV
+1 
-16 DIMKPILYASTERE
+16 MKPILYASTERE
-30 FATNGIGIL
+30 FSTNGIGIL
-39 SDAASCVV
+39 SDASSCVV

-145 TFWSDKTST
+145 TFWTDKTSS

-184 EFDRFAVKLWRRRG
+184 EFDRFTVKLWRHRG

-213 MEQDANCA
+213 LEQDANCA

-232 GEDVTVELPEKI
+232 SEDVTVELPEKI

-264 FEGQPTENQLRTA
+264 FEGQPTPDQLRTS

-330 TFDVLQDRYS
+330 VFDTLQDRYS

-350 ISETIAGQAETISS
+350 ISETIAGQAETISA

-402 ISDSLDLQTAKNVW
+402 ISDSLDLQAAKNIW

-425 SSNGVNGPYRLAI
+425 SFNGINGPYKLAI
-438 TQDGR
+438 TQDGSF
-443 IVADFVTA
+443 VADFITA
-451 GILTAITIQSMDGKS
+451 GTLSAIVIQSLDGKS
-466 TWNLSTGEMDLY
+466 KWNLSTGEMDLY
-478 NTKITTSAQGSTF
+478 NTKITTSSTGN
-491 VTADYTE
+491 TYTTE
-498 DDLARLRNLILNQA
+498 DYSQDDIDRLRSLFQGTA
-512 SPTLNDYEKLDVDG
+512 TPTLSDYEKLDLNFNGKFDAG
-526 DGRFTAVDL
+526 DAVIINSALAGTREINFTSKWAL
-535 LYVRQA
+535 K
-541 IDGTQEIDFTTGW
+541 
-554 QFALD
+554 LD
-559 PTDGE
+559 PSDGE
-564 NLLKLTKTWH
+564 QLLKVYREYDDHT
-574 NNLTSESTEHLVLGA
+574 NNTTRECAVFSA
-589 GFGNVRVNALSI
+589 GFPLVKVNTVKGDNGDFGTLKVAGKELARKLLGYVVTAK
-601 GGDLISDYIVSQGVS
+601 GGS
-616 GIWAYRKWANGVAEC
+616 ANQATCFIPAE
-631 WLESDLTLTGTTPV
+631 
-645 AYMNDSAYLTHAT
+645 A
-658 FDLPFTFKTQPRGVA
+658 
-673 DGVLGTGLGFA
+673 
-684 NVQYESGYGKIVVY
+684 ESGYYQCSSDDWFCAFQFSPATGEATKSGGTGTIVSTTPIY
-698 VTGNQNDAAIT
+698 NF
-709 IRSMIV
+709 
-715 TGRWK
+715 

>member
-1 MDRRYYRRENQTEVV
+1 
-16 DIMKPILYASTERE
+16 MKPILYASTERE

-67 YASITYRSLILAKPK
+67 YASITYRSLILAKSK
-82 PDGEP
+82 PDGES

-94 ITRPLGGLVTVYARH
+94 ISRPLGGLVTVYARH

-132 AIQAKAVPQDSGF
+132 AIAEKAIPQDSGF
-145 TFWSDKTST
+145 TFWTDKTST

-184 EFDRFAVKLWRRRG
+184 EFDRFTVKLWRRRG

-232 GEDVTVELPEKI
+232 SEDVTVELPEKI

-258 LNLTSV
+258 LDLTSV
-264 FEGQPTENQLRTA
+264 FDGQPTPDQLRTS
-277 AQYYIADNNV
+277 AQYYISDNNV

-330 TFDVLQDRYS
+330 VFDVLQDRYS

-350 ISETIAGQAETISS
+350 ISETIAGQAETISA

-393 DAGQLVEQF
+393 DTGQLVEQF
-402 ISDSLDLQTAKNVW
+402 ISDSLDLQAAKNIW

-425 SSNGVNGPYRLAI
+425 SSNGINGPYKLAI
-438 TQDGR
+438 TQDGSF
-443 IVADFVTA
+443 VADFITA
-451 GILTAITIQSMDGKS
+451 GTLSAIVIQSLDGKS
-466 TWNLSTGEMDLY
+466 KWDLSTGEMDLY
-478 NTKITTSAQGSTF
+478 NTRIQTLATGHTYTSADYSQSDQDRITKILLHQ
-491 VTADYTE
+491 VT
-498 DDLARLRNLILNQA
+498 
-512 SPTLNDYEKLDVDG
+512 PTLADYEKLDLNNNGEIDAG
-526 DGRFTAVDL
+526 DGVIIRMIMSGTREVNFTSRWAFKV
-535 LYVRQA
+535 
-541 IDGTQEIDFTTGW
+541 
-554 QFALD
+554 D
-559 PTDGE
+559 PTNGEQLVKVYRAFEDHIAGETREAIVLAAGYPRVEVNTIQGEVGIFSEISLGETRVKRKLLGYVVEADGGSGYRATCFVPGPIPHGKYQCAS
-564 NLLKLTKTWH
+564 NDWYCAFVADTTDGKVTFTQ
-574 NNLTSESTEHLVLGA
+574 S
-589 GFGNVRVNALSI
+589 
-601 GGDLISDYIVSQGVS
+601 GGTGTIVS
-616 GIWAYRKWANGVAEC
+616 
-631 WLESDLTLTGTTPV
+631 TTPI
-645 AYMNDSAYLTHAT
+645 YN
-658 FDLPFTFKTQPRGVA
+658 F
-673 DGVLGTGLGFA
+673 
-684 NVQYESGYGKIVVY
+684 
-698 VTGNQNDAAIT
+698 
-709 IRSMIV
+709 
-715 TGRWK
+715 

>member
-1 MDRRYYRRENQTEVV
+1 
-16 DIMKPILYASTERE
+16 MKPILYASTERE

-82 PDGEP
+82 PDGKP

-124 TGVEGVFD
+124 TGVEGVFE

-145 TFWSDKTST
+145 TFWTDKTST

-184 EFDRFAVKLWRRRG
+184 EFDRFTVKLWRHRG

-213 MEQDANCA
+213 LEQDANCA

-232 GEDVTVELPEKI
+232 SEDVTVELPEKI

-258 LNLTSV
+258 LDLTSV
-264 FEGQPTENQLRTA
+264 FEGQPTPDQLRTS

-287 GVPRVSLSLSY
+287 GVPRVYLSLSY

-330 TFDVLQDRYS
+330 VFDVLQDRYS

-350 ISETIAGQAETISS
+350 ISETIAGQAETISA

-402 ISDSLDLQTAKNVW
+402 ISDSLDLQAAKNIW

-425 SSNGVNGPYRLAI
+425 SSNGINGPYKLAI
-438 TQDGR
+438 TQDGSF
-443 IVADFVTA
+443 VADFITA
-451 GILTAITIQSMDGKS
+451 GTLSAIVIQSLDGKS
-466 TWNLSTGEMDLY
+466 KWNLSTGEMDLY
-478 NTKITTSAQGSTF
+478 NTKITTSSTGNTYT
-491 VTADYTE
+491 TADYSQ
-498 DDLARLRNLILNQA
+498 DDIDRLRSLFQGTA
-512 SPTLNDYEKLDVDG
+512 TPTLSDYEKLDLNFNGKFDAG
-526 DGRFTAVDL
+526 DAVIINSALAGTREINFTSKWAL
-535 LYVRQA
+535 K
-541 IDGTQEIDFTTGW
+541 
-554 QFALD
+554 LD
-559 PTDGE
+559 PADGE
-564 NLLKLTKTWH
+564 QLLKVYREYDDHT
-574 NNLTSESTEHLVLGA
+574 NNTTREYAVFSA
-589 GFGNVRVNALSI
+589 GFPLVKVNTVKGDNGDFGTLKVAGKELARKMLGYVVTAK
-601 GGDLISDYIVSQGVS
+601 GGS
-616 GIWAYRKWANGVAEC
+616 ANQATCFIPAE
-631 WLESDLTLTGTTPV
+631 
-645 AYMNDSAYLTHAT
+645 A
-658 FDLPFTFKTQPRGVA
+658 
-673 DGVLGTGLGFA
+673 
-684 NVQYESGYGKIVVY
+684 ESGYYQCSSDDWFCAFQFSPATGEATKSGGTGTIVSTTPIY
-698 VTGNQNDAAIT
+698 NF
-709 IRSMIV
+709 
-715 TGRWK
+715 

>member
-1 MDRRYYRRENQTEVV
+1 
-16 DIMKPILYASTERE
+16 MKPILYASTERE

-168 LGGIR
+168 LGGIQ

-184 EFDRFAVKLWRRRG
+184 EFDRFAVKLWRHRG

-213 MEQDANCA
+213 LEQDANCA

-232 GEDVTVELPEKI
+232 SEDVTVELPEKI

-264 FEGQPTENQLRTA
+264 FEGQPTEDQLRTS

-308 CDTLTVTFAEMGV
+308 CDTLTVTFDQMGV

-330 TFDVLQDRYS
+330 VFDVLQDRYS

-350 ISETIAGQAETISS
+350 ISETIAGQAETISA

-402 ISDSLDLQTAKNVW
+402 ISDSLDLQSAKNIW

-425 SSNGVNGPYRLAI
+425 SSNGINGPYKLAI
-438 TQDGR
+438 TQDGSF
-443 IVADFVTA
+443 VADFITA
-451 GILTAITIQSMDGKS
+451 GTLSAIVIQSLDGKS
-466 TWNLSTGEMDLY
+466 KWNLSTGEMDLY

-491 VTADYTE
+491 TTADYTE
-498 DDLARLRNLILNQA
+498 DDLNRVKALILKQTT
-512 SPTLNDYEKLDVDG
+512 PTLNDYEKLDVDG
-526 DGRFTAVDL
+526 SGAFEATDMLDIHR
-535 LYVRQA
+535 A
-541 IDGTQEIDFTTGW
+541 IDGTGEIDYITGW
-554 QFALD
+554 KFHLD
-559 PTDGE
+559 PLDGE
-564 NLLKLTKTWH
+564 NLLKLVKTWK
-574 NNLTSESTEHLVLGA
+574 NNLTNEYKEHLVLGA

-601 GGDLISDYIVSQGVS
+601 ADSPVADHIVEQGVRD
-616 GIWAYRKWANGVAEC
+616 GWAYRKWASGVAEC
-631 WLESDLTLTGTTPV
+631 WAKITQTVTPGDAWAGTLNLTPYLITVTTPIEFTGIDCVNASAYVGNGHTITSSVSDTPPNKISIPALSLYLTGQQECR
-645 AYMNDSAYLTHAT
+645 AYVHVM
-658 FDLPFTFKTQPRGVA
+658 
-673 DGVLGTGLGFA
+673 
-684 NVQYESGYGKIVVY
+684 
-698 VTGNQNDAAIT
+698 
-709 IRSMIV
+709 
-715 TGRWK
+715 GRWK

>member
-1 MDRRYYRRENQTEVV
+1 
-16 DIMKPILYASTERE
+16 MKPILYASTERE

-124 TGVEGVFD
+124 TGVEGVFN
-132 AIQAKAVPQDSGF
+132 AIQSKAVPQDSGF
-145 TFWSDKTST
+145 TFWTDKTST

-213 MEQDANCA
+213 LEQDANCA

-232 GEDVTVELPEKI
+232 SEDVTVELPEKI
-244 VEAPGTYDFVRILP
+244 VEAQGTYDFVRILP
-258 LNLTSV
+258 LDLTSV
-264 FEGQPTENQLRTA
+264 FDGQPTPDQLRTS

-330 TFDVLQDRYS
+330 VFDVLQDRYS

-350 ISETIAGQAETISS
+350 ISETIAGQAETISA

-393 DAGQLVEQF
+393 DSGQLVEQF
-402 ISDSLDLQTAKNVW
+402 ISDSLDLQAAKNIW

-425 SSNGVNGPYRLAI
+425 SSNGINGPYKLAI
-438 TQDGR
+438 TQDGSF
-443 IVADFVTA
+443 VADFITVGT
-451 GILTAITIQSMDGKS
+451 LSAIVIQSLDGKS
-466 TWNLSTGEMDLY
+466 KWNLSTGEMDLY
-478 NTKITTSAQGSTF
+478 NTKITTSSTGNTYT
-491 VTADYTE
+491 TADYSQ
-498 DDLARLRNLILNQA
+498 DDVERIRQIIFGNIA
-512 SPTLNDYEKLDVDG
+512 PTLADYEKLDLNCN
-526 DGRFTAVDL
+526 GRFDAGDAVIINSAL
-535 LYVRQA
+535 TGKR
-541 IDGTQEIDFTTGW
+541 EINFTSKW
-554 QFALD
+554 ALKLD
-559 PTDGE
+559 PADGE
-564 NLLKLTKTWH
+564 HLLKVYREYDDHT
-574 NNLTSESTEHLVLGA
+574 NNTTREYAVFSA
-589 GFGNVRVNALSI
+589 GFPRVQVNTVK
-601 GGDLISDYIVSQGVS
+601 GDNGDFDTLKVS
-616 GIWAYRKWANGVAEC
+616 GNELKRKLLGYVVTAKGSSDNQATCFIPAE
-631 WLESDLTLTGTTPV
+631 
-645 AYMNDSAYLTHAT
+645 A
-658 FDLPFTFKTQPRGVA
+658 
-673 DGVLGTGLGFA
+673 
-684 NVQYESGYGKIVVY
+684 ESGYYQCSSDDWFCAFHFSLATGEATQSGGTGTIVSTTPIY
-698 VTGNQNDAAIT
+698 NF
-709 IRSMIV
+709 
-715 TGRWK
+715 

>member
-1 MDRRYYRRENQTEVV
+1 
-16 DIMKPILYASTERE
+16 MKPILYASTERE

-47 TEERNGSYELEMQ
+47 TEERNGAYELEMQ

-132 AIQAKAVPQDSGF
+132 AIQSKAVPQDSGF
-145 TFWSDKTST
+145 TFWTDKTST

-184 EFDRFAVKLWRRRG
+184 EFDRFTVKLWRHRG

-213 MEQDANCA
+213 LEQDANCA

-232 GEDVTVELPEKI
+232 SEDVTVELPEKI

-258 LNLTSV
+258 LDLTSV
-264 FEGQPTENQLRTA
+264 FKEQPTPDQLRTS

-308 CDTLTVTFAEMGV
+308 CDTLTVTFAQMGV

-330 TFDVLQDRYS
+330 VFDVLQDRYVT
-340 SVEIGDMRAS
+340 VEIGDMRAS
-350 ISETIAGQAETISS
+350 ISETIAGQAGAISA

-393 DAGQLVEQF
+393 DSGQLVEQF
-402 ISDSLDLQTAKNVW
+402 ISDSLDLQAAKNIW

-425 SSNGVNGPYRLAI
+425 SSNGINGPYKLAI
-438 TQDGR
+438 TQDGSF
-443 IVADFVTA
+443 VADFITA
-451 GILTAITIQSMDGKS
+451 GTLSAIVIQSLDGKS
-466 TWNLSTGEMDLY
+466 KWNLSTGEMNLY
-478 NTKITTSAQGSTF
+478 NTRITTSSTGN
-491 VTADYTE
+491 TYTTPDYSK
-498 DDLARLRNLILNQA
+498 DDVERIRQIIFGNIV
-512 SPTLNDYEKLDVDG
+512 PTLADYEKLDLNCNGEFDAGDAVIINSALAGTREINFTSKWALKLDPADG
-526 DGRFTAVDL
+526 EQL
-535 LYVRQA
+535 LKVYREYDDHANNTTREYVVFSAGFPRVQVNTIKGDNGDFETLK
-541 IDGTQEIDFTTGW
+541 IDGNE
-554 QFALD
+554 L
-559 PTDGE
+559 E
-564 NLLKLTKTWH
+564 RKLLGYVVTAKG
-574 NNLTSESTEHLVLGA
+574 S
-589 GFGNVRVNALSI
+589 
-601 GGDLISDYIVSQGVS
+601 SDNQATCFIP
-616 GIWAYRKWANGVAEC
+616 AE
-631 WLESDLTLTGTTPV
+631 
-645 AYMNDSAYLTHAT
+645 A
-658 FDLPFTFKTQPRGVA
+658 
-673 DGVLGTGLGFA
+673 
-684 NVQYESGYGKIVVY
+684 ESGYYQCSSDDWFCAFHFSPATGEATQSGGTGTIVS
-698 VTGNQNDAAIT
+698 TTAIYNF
-709 IRSMIV
+709 
-715 TGRWK
+715 

>member
-1 MDRRYYRRENQTEVV
+1 
-16 DIMKPILYASTERE
+16 MKPILYASTERE
-30 FATNGIGIL
+30 FSTNGIGIL

-67 YASITYRSLILAKPK
+67 YASITYRSLILAKPQ

-124 TGVEGVFD
+124 TGVEGVFE
-132 AIQAKAVPQDSGF
+132 AIQAKSVPQDSGF
-145 TFWSDKTST
+145 TFWTDKTST

-184 EFDRFAVKLWRRRG
+184 EFDRFTVKLWRHRG
-198 EDRGVT
+198 QDRGVT

-213 MEQDANCA
+213 LEQDANCA

-232 GEDVTVELPEKI
+232 SEDVTVELPEKI

-258 LNLTSV
+258 LDLTSV
-264 FEGQPTENQLRTA
+264 FKGQPTPDQLRTS

-330 TFDVLQDRYS
+330 VFDVLQDRYS

-350 ISETIAGQAETISS
+350 ISETIAGQADTISA

-402 ISDSLDLQTAKNVW
+402 ISDSLDLQSAKNIW

-425 SSNGVNGPYRLAI
+425 SSNGINGPYKLAI
-438 TQDGR
+438 TQDGSF
-443 IVADFVTA
+443 VADFITA
-451 GILTAITIQSMDGKS
+451 GTLSAIVIQSLDGKS
-466 TWNLSTGEMDLY
+466 KWNLSTGEMDLY
-478 NTKITTSAQGSTF
+478 NTKITTSSTGNIYT
-491 VTADYTE
+491 TADYSQ
-498 DDLARLRNLILNQA
+498 DDIDRLRSLFQGTA
-512 SPTLNDYEKLDVDG
+512 TPTLSDYEKLDLNFNGKFDAG
-526 DGRFTAVDL
+526 DAVIINSALAGTREINFTSKWAL
-535 LYVRQA
+535 K
-541 IDGTQEIDFTTGW
+541 
-554 QFALD
+554 LD
-559 PTDGE
+559 PADGE
-564 NLLKLTKTWH
+564 QLLKVYREYDDHT
-574 NNLTSESTEHLVLGA
+574 NNTTREYAVFSA
-589 GFGNVRVNALSI
+589 GFPLVKVNTVKGDNGDFGTLKVAGKELARKLLGYVVTAK
-601 GGDLISDYIVSQGVS
+601 GGS
-616 GIWAYRKWANGVAEC
+616 ANQATCFIPAE
-631 WLESDLTLTGTTPV
+631 
-645 AYMNDSAYLTHAT
+645 A
-658 FDLPFTFKTQPRGVA
+658 
-673 DGVLGTGLGFA
+673 
-684 NVQYESGYGKIVVY
+684 ESGYYQCSSDDWFCAFQFSPATGEATKSGGTGTIVSTTPIY
-698 VTGNQNDAAIT
+698 NF
-709 IRSMIV
+709 
-715 TGRWK
+715 

>member
-1 MDRRYYRRENQTEVV
+1 
-16 DIMKPILYASTERE
+16 MKPILYASTERE

-168 LGGIR
+168 LGGIQ

-184 EFDRFAVKLWRRRG
+184 EFDRFAVKLWRHRG

-213 MEQDANCA
+213 LEQDANCA

-232 GEDVTVELPEKI
+232 GEDVTVDLPEKI

-258 LNLTSV
+258 LDLTSA
-264 FEGQPTENQLRTA
+264 FDGQPTPDQLRTS

-330 TFDVLQDRYS
+330 AFDALQDRYV

-350 ISETIAGQAETISS
+350 ISETIAGQAETISA

-498 DDLARLRNLILNQA
+498 DDLARLRNLILNQV

-541 IDGTQEIDFTTGW
+541 IDGTQEINFTTGW
-554 QFALD
+554 KFALD

-601 GGDLISDYIVSQGVS
+601 ADSPIIDFVIEQGTSDIWTYQKWNS
-616 GIWAYRKWANGVAEC
+616 GL
-631 WLESDLTLTGTTPV
+631 LEYWGREQFLTLDAGWCKS
-645 AYMNDSAYLTHAT
+645 SAG
-658 FDLPFTFKTQPRGVA
+658 PFTILTSKPAITSVTFWYGDSTNPSRNAWSGVITTGGVYA
-673 DGVLGTGLGFA
+673 DGAISIYVRNSDGTWA
-684 NVQYESGYGKIVVY
+684 SGERAFNYY
-698 VTGNQNDAAIT
+698 VRAW
-709 IRSMIV
+709 
-715 TGRWK
+715 WK

>member
-1 MDRRYYRRENQTEVV
+1 
-16 DIMKPILYASTERE
+16 MKPILYASTERE

-145 TFWSDKTST
+145 TFWTDKTGT

-184 EFDRFAVKLWRRRG
+184 EFDRFTVKLWRHRG
-198 EDRGVT
+198 QDRGVT

-213 MEQDANCA
+213 LEQDANCA

-232 GEDVTVELPEKI
+232 SEDITVELPEKI

-258 LNLTSV
+258 LDLTSV
-264 FEGQPTENQLRTA
+264 FKEQPTPDQLRTS

-330 TFDVLQDRYS
+330 VFDVLQDRYS

-350 ISETIAGQAETISS
+350 ISETIAGQAETISA

-402 ISDSLDLQTAKNVW
+402 ISDSLDLQAAKNIW

-425 SSNGVNGPYRLAI
+425 SSNGINGPYKLAI
-438 TQDGR
+438 TQDGSF
-443 IVADFVTA
+443 VADFITA
-451 GILTAITIQSMDGKS
+451 GTLSAIVIQSLDGKS
-466 TWNLSTGEMDLY
+466 KWNLSTGEMDLY
-478 NTKITTSAQGSTF
+478 NTKITTSSTGN
-491 VTADYTE
+491 TYTTE
-498 DDLARLRNLILNQA
+498 DYSQDDIDRLRSLFQGTA
-512 SPTLNDYEKLDVDG
+512 TPTLSDYEKLDLNFNGKFDAG
-526 DGRFTAVDL
+526 DAVIINSALAGTREINFTSKWAL
-535 LYVRQA
+535 K
-541 IDGTQEIDFTTGW
+541 
-554 QFALD
+554 LD
-559 PTDGE
+559 PADGE
-564 NLLKLTKTWH
+564 QLLKVYREYDDHT
-574 NNLTSESTEHLVLGA
+574 NNTTREYAVFSA
-589 GFGNVRVNALSI
+589 GFPLVKVNTVKGDNGDFGTLKVAGKELARKLLGYVVTAK
-601 GGDLISDYIVSQGVS
+601 GGS
-616 GIWAYRKWANGVAEC
+616 ANQATCFIPAE
-631 WLESDLTLTGTTPV
+631 
-645 AYMNDSAYLTHAT
+645 A
-658 FDLPFTFKTQPRGVA
+658 
-673 DGVLGTGLGFA
+673 
-684 NVQYESGYGKIVVY
+684 ESGYYQCSSDDWFCAFQFSPATGEATKSGGTGTIVSTTPIY
-698 VTGNQNDAAIT
+698 NF
-709 IRSMIV
+709 
-715 TGRWK
+715 

>member
-1 MDRRYYRRENQTEVV
+1 
-16 DIMKPILYASTERE
+16 MKPILYAATERE

-67 YASITYRSLILAKPK
+67 YASITYRSLILAKSK

-124 TGVEGVFD
+124 TGVKGVFD
-132 AIQAKAVPQDSGF
+132 AIQAKAIPQGSGF
-145 TFWSDKTST
+145 TFWTDKTST

-184 EFDRFAVKLWRRRG
+184 EFDRFTVKLWRRRG

-213 MEQDANCA
+213 LEQDANCA

-232 GEDVTVELPEKI
+232 SEDVTVELPEKI

-258 LNLTSV
+258 LDLTTV
-264 FEGQPTENQLRTA
+264 FEGQPTPDQLRTS

-330 TFDVLQDRYS
+330 VFDVLQDRYS

-350 ISETIAGQAETISS
+350 ISETIAGQAETISA

-393 DAGQLVEQF
+393 DSGQLVEQF
-402 ISDSLDLQTAKNVW
+402 ISDSLDLQAAKNIW

-425 SSNGVNGPYRLAI
+425 SSNGINGPYKLAI
-438 TQDGR
+438 TQDGSF
-443 IVADFVTA
+443 VADFVTV
-451 GILTAITIQSMDGKS
+451 GTLSAITIQSLDGKS
-466 TWNLSTGEMDLY
+466 KWNLSTGEMDLY
-478 NTKITTSAQGSTF
+478 NTKNTTSSDGNTYT
-491 VTADYTE
+491 TADYSQ
-498 DDLARLRNLILNQA
+498 DDIERLRKLFQGTA
-512 SPTLNDYEKLDVDG
+512 TPTLADYEKLDLNCNGEFDAG
-526 DGRFTAVDL
+526 DGVIINAALAGTREINFTSKWAL
-535 LYVRQA
+535 K
-541 IDGTQEIDFTTGW
+541 
-554 QFALD
+554 LD
-559 PTDGE
+559 PTNGE
-564 NLLKLTKTWH
+564 ELLKVYRVYEDHASNTTREYVVF
-574 NNLTSESTEHLVLGA
+574 SA
-589 GFGNVRVNALSI
+589 GFPLVRVNTVKGSNGDFEMLKLDGNELERKLLGYVVTAKGNTDNQATCFI
-601 GGDLISDYIVSQGVS
+601 PADAAGGYYQCSSDDWFCAFLFSPSTGEATKSGGTGYIVS
-616 GIWAYRKWANGVAEC
+616 
-631 WLESDLTLTGTTPV
+631 TTPI
-645 AYMNDSAYLTHAT
+645 YN
-658 FDLPFTFKTQPRGVA
+658 F
-673 DGVLGTGLGFA
+673 
-684 NVQYESGYGKIVVY
+684 
-698 VTGNQNDAAIT
+698 
-709 IRSMIV
+709 
-715 TGRWK
+715 

>member
-1 MDRRYYRRENQTEVV
+1 
-16 DIMKPILYASTERE
+16 MKPILYASTERE
-30 FATNGIGIL
+30 FTTNGIGIL

-67 YASITYRSLILAKPK
+67 YASITYRSLILAKSK
-82 PDGEP
+82 PDGDP

-94 ITRPLGGLVTVYARH
+94 ISRPLGGLVTVYARH

-124 TGVEGVFD
+124 TGVKGVFD
-132 AIQAKAVPQDSGF
+132 AIAEKAIPQDNGF
-145 TFWSDKTST
+145 TFWTDKTST

-184 EFDRFAVKLWRRRG
+184 EFDRFTVKLWRRRG

-213 MEQDANCA
+213 LEQDANCA

-232 GEDVTVELPEKI
+232 SDDVTVELPEKI

-258 LNLTSV
+258 LDLTTA
-264 FEGQPTENQLRTA
+264 FDGQPTPDQLRTS

-330 TFDVLQDRYS
+330 VFDVLQDRYS

-350 ISETIAGQAETISS
+350 ISETIAGQAETISA

-393 DAGQLVEQF
+393 DSGQLVEQF
-402 ISDSLDLQTAKNVW
+402 ISDSLDLQAAKNIW

-425 SSNGVNGPYRLAI
+425 SSNGINGPYKLAI
-438 TQDGR
+438 TQDGSF
-443 IVADFVTA
+443 VADFITA
-451 GILTAITIQSMDGKS
+451 GTLSAIVIQSLDGKS
-466 TWNLSTGEMDLY
+466 KWNLSTGEMDLY
-478 NTKITTSAQGSTF
+478 NTRIQTLATGHTYTSADYSQADQDRITKILLHQ
-491 VTADYTE
+491 VT
-498 DDLARLRNLILNQA
+498 
-512 SPTLNDYEKLDVDG
+512 PTLADYEKLDLNNNGEIDAG
-526 DGRFTAVDL
+526 DGVIIRMIMSGTRQVNFTSRWAFKV
-535 LYVRQA
+535 
-541 IDGTQEIDFTTGW
+541 
-554 QFALD
+554 D
-559 PTDGE
+559 PTNGEQLVKVYREFEDHIAGETREAIVLAAGYPRVAVNTIQGDVGIFGEISLGE
-564 NLLKLTKTWH
+564 NRVTRKILGYVVEADGGSGNRATCFVPYPIHYTKYQCASNDWYCAFVADETD
-574 NNLTSESTEHLVLGA
+574 GK
-589 GFGNVRVNALSI
+589 VNFTQS
-601 GGDLISDYIVSQGVS
+601 GGTGTIVS
-616 GIWAYRKWANGVAEC
+616 
-631 WLESDLTLTGTTPV
+631 TTPI
-645 AYMNDSAYLTHAT
+645 YN
-658 FDLPFTFKTQPRGVA
+658 F
-673 DGVLGTGLGFA
+673 
-684 NVQYESGYGKIVVY
+684 
-698 VTGNQNDAAIT
+698 
-709 IRSMIV
+709 
-715 TGRWK
+715 

>member
-1 MDRRYYRRENQTEVV
+1 
-16 DIMKPILYASTERE
+16 MKPILYAATERE
-30 FATNGIGIL
+30 FTTNGIGIL

-67 YASITYRSLILAKPK
+67 YASIAYRSLILAKSK

-94 ITRPLGGLVTVYARH
+94 ISRPLGGLVTVYARH

-124 TGVEGVFD
+124 MGVEGVFD
-132 AIQAKAVPQDSGF
+132 AIAEKAIPQDNGF
-145 TFWSDKTST
+145 TFWTDKTST

-184 EFDRFAVKLWRRRG
+184 EFDRFTVKLWRRRG

-213 MEQDANCA
+213 LEQDANCA

-232 GEDVTVELPEKI
+232 SEDVTVELPEKI

-258 LNLTSV
+258 LDLTTV
-264 FEGQPTENQLRTA
+264 FDGQPTPDQLRTS

-330 TFDVLQDRYS
+330 VFDVLQDRYS

-350 ISETIAGQAETISS
+350 ISETIAGQAETISA

-393 DAGQLVEQF
+393 DSGQLVEQF
-402 ISDSLDLQTAKNVW
+402 ISDSLDLQAAKNIW

-425 SSNGVNGPYRLAI
+425 SSNGINGPYKLAI
-438 TQDGR
+438 TQDGSF
-443 IVADFVTA
+443 VADFITVGT
-451 GILTAITIQSMDGKS
+451 LSAIVIQSLDGKS
-466 TWNLSTGEMDLY
+466 KWNLSTGEMDLY
-478 NTKITTSAQGSTF
+478 NTRITTSSTGNTYT
-491 VTADYTE
+491 TADYSK
-498 DDLARLRNLILNQA
+498 DDVERIRQIIFGNIV
-512 SPTLNDYEKLDVDG
+512 PTLADYEKLDLNCNGEFDAG
-526 DGRFTAVDL
+526 DAVIINSALAGTREINFTSKWAL
-535 LYVRQA
+535 K
-541 IDGTQEIDFTTGW
+541 
-554 QFALD
+554 LD
-559 PTDGE
+559 PADGE
-564 NLLKLTKTWH
+564 QLLKVYREYDDH
-574 NNLTSESTEHLVLGA
+574 ANNTTREYVVFSA
-589 GFGNVRVNALSI
+589 GFPRVQVNTVKGDNGDFETLKLNGNELERKLLGYVVTAKGS
-601 GGDLISDYIVSQGVS
+601 SDNQATCFIP
-616 GIWAYRKWANGVAEC
+616 AE
-631 WLESDLTLTGTTPV
+631 
-645 AYMNDSAYLTHAT
+645 A
-658 FDLPFTFKTQPRGVA
+658 
-673 DGVLGTGLGFA
+673 
-684 NVQYESGYGKIVVY
+684 ESGYYQCSSDDWFCAFHFSPATGEATQSGGTGTIVSTTPIY
-698 VTGNQNDAAIT
+698 NF
-709 IRSMIV
+709 
-715 TGRWK
+715 

>member
-1 MDRRYYRRENQTEVV
+1 
-16 DIMKPILYASTERE
+16 MKPILYASTERE
-30 FATNGIGIL
+30 FSTNGIGIL

-47 TEERNGSYELEMQ
+47 TEERNGSYEMEMQ

-67 YASITYRSLILAKPK
+67 YASITYRSMILAKPK
-82 PDGEP
+82 PDGKP

-124 TGVEGVFD
+124 TGVEGVFE

-145 TFWSDKTST
+145 TFWTDKTST

-184 EFDRFAVKLWRRRG
+184 EFDRFTVKLWRHRG

-213 MEQDANCA
+213 LEQDANCA

-232 GEDVTVELPEKI
+232 SEDVTVELPEKI

-264 FEGQPTENQLRTA
+264 FEGQPTEDQLRTA
-277 AQYYIADNNV
+277 AQYYISDNNV

-498 DDLARLRNLILNQA
+498 DDLARLRNLILNQV
-512 SPTLNDYEKLDVDG
+512 SPTLNDYEKFDVDG
-526 DGRFTAVDL
+526 DGSFTAVDL
-535 LYVRQA
+535 FYVRQA
-541 IDGTQEIDFTTGW
+541 IDGTQEINFTNGW
-554 QFALD
+554 KFALD

-601 GGDLISDYIVSQGVS
+601 ADSPVADHIVEQGTS
-616 GIWAYRKWANGVAEC
+616 GIWTYRKWNSGLGEYWGKEQGFTLENGAHDSPAGPFAIVNAENSTAMVTS
-631 WLESDLTLTGTTPV
+631 WYGTDDNRAVRHNIITCG
-645 AYMNDSAYLTHAT
+645 NL
-658 FDLPFTFKTQPRGVA
+658 RE
-673 DGVLGTGLGFA
+673 DGSVSVYDRNPDGTLGTGYRA
-684 NVQYESGYGKIVVY
+684 YCYDVK
-698 VTGNQNDAAIT
+698 A
-709 IRSMIV
+709 
-715 TGRWK
+715 RWK